1 MAIKRRI
8 ESSFVLFDVLYVDG
22 TRSSNRRVAT
32 TALMGLDGDEPA
44 IAIIEQQDREISA
57 ASGRPRPAV
66 KALTRAPIKPS
77 VKVT

>member
-22 TRSSNRRVAT
+22 TRSSNRRVAS
-32 TALMGLDGDEPA
+32 TALMGIDGDEPA
-44 IAIIEQQDREISA
+44 IAIIEQQDREIGA

-66 KALTRAPIKPS
+66 KSIARAAIRPS
-77 VKVT
+77 VKV